1 MNKLRLSTGH
11 EIPLDGDLLA
21 VLEGLYR
28 EVTLK
33 RQFKGSFEDMMREIE
48 GLVEQMSPEDRRR
61 YLVES
66 LFLNYNTY
74 ESEMLDAYGAAPDRE
89 EEGPRPGGGRR
100 AVRRRLAALAVAA
113 ARWRCRLG
121 ADEKAGGRPAHPGR
135 AGGLRLRQGAAGKDA
150 AQGVHDSATSGTP
163 RW

>member
-11 EIPLDGDLLA
+11 EVPLDGDLLA

-33 RQFKGSFEDMMREIE
+33 RQFKGSFEDMTREIE
-48 GLVEQMSPEDRRR
+48 GLVEQMGPEDRRR

-74 ESEMLDAYGAAPDRE
+74 ESEMLDAYG
-89 EEGPRPGGGRR
+89 
-100 AVRRRLAALAVAA
+100 RRLTAKKKGRTRA
-113 ARWRCRLG
+113 
-121 ADEKAGGRPAHPGR
+121 AGGAR
-135 AGGLRLRQGAAGKDA
+135 
-150 AQGVHDSATSGTP
+150 
-163 RW
+163 

>member
-11 EIPLDGDLLA
+11 EVPLDGDLLA

-33 RQFKGSFEDMMREIE
+33 RQFKGSFEDMTREIE

-74 ESEMLDAYGAAPDRE
+74 ESEMLDAYGRRLTAKKKSRARAA
-89 EEGPRPGGGRR
+89 GGGR
-100 AVRRRLAALAVAA
+100 
-113 ARWRCRLG
+113 
-121 ADEKAGGRPAHPGR
+121 
-135 AGGLRLRQGAAGKDA
+135 
-150 AQGVHDSATSGTP
+150 
-163 RW
+163 

>member
-11 EIPLDGDLLA
+11 EVPLDGDLLA

-74 ESEMLDAYGAAPDRE
+74 ESEMLDAYGRRLTAKKKGRTRAA
-89 EEGPRPGGGRR
+89 GGGR
-100 AVRRRLAALAVAA
+100 
-113 ARWRCRLG
+113 
-121 ADEKAGGRPAHPGR
+121 
-135 AGGLRLRQGAAGKDA
+135 
-150 AQGVHDSATSGTP
+150 
-163 RW
+163 

>member
-1 MNKLRLSTGH
+1 MNKLRLTTGH
-11 EIPLDGDLLA
+11 EVPLDGDLLA

-74 ESEMLDAYGAAPDRE
+74 ESEMLDAYARRLTARKKARGRAA
-89 EEGPRPGGGRR
+89 GGGR
-100 AVRRRLAALAVAA
+100 
-113 ARWRCRLG
+113 
-121 ADEKAGGRPAHPGR
+121 
-135 AGGLRLRQGAAGKDA
+135 
-150 AQGVHDSATSGTP
+150 
-163 RW
+163 

>member
-11 EIPLDGDLLA
+11 EVPLDGDLLA

-28 EVTLK
+28 EVTLE
-33 RQFKGSFEDMMREIE
+33 RQFKGSFEDVMREIE

-74 ESEMLDAYGAAPDRE
+74 ESEMLDAYW
-89 EEGPRPGGGRR
+89 
-100 AVRRRLAALAVAA
+100 RRLAA
-113 ARWRCRLG
+113 
-121 ADEKAGGRPAHPGR
+121 KKKGRSR
-135 AGGLRLRQGAAGKDA
+135 AAG
-150 AQGVHDSATSGTP
+150 SG
-163 RW
+163 R